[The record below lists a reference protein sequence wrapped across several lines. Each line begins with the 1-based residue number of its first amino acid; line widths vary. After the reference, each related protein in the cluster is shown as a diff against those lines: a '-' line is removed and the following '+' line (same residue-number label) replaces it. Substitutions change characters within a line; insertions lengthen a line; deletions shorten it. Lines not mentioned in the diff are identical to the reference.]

1 MTVSDFRC
9 RIGRRPESKV
19 ALGFVEGFN
28 NKICVFQR
36 RAYDPRD
43 EDLLRVKIVTCTLPE
58 L

>member
-9 RIGRRPESKV
+9 RIGRRQESKV

-28 NKICVFQR
+28 NKIRVFQR
-36 RAYDPRD
+36 RADGPRD
-43 EDLLRVKIVTCTLPE
+43 EDLLRVKIVTCALLE